1 MKRVFESKG
10 LCAIMFILFGLSVLA
25 TTVAGGSLPN
35 FGSSPVLAPDIQ
47 QQQLRADGAFW
58 PPDPYGDD
66 DGTCQR
72 V

>member
-1 MKRVFESKG
+1 MKRVFESKCV
-10 LCAIMFILFGLSVLA
+10 CAIMFVLFGLSVLA

-35 FGSSPVLAPDIQ
+35 FGSSPILVPDVQ
-47 QQQLRADGAFW
+47 QQADGAIW

-66 DGTCQR
+66 DDSSCQR

>member
-1 MKRVFESKG
+1 MKRVFESKS

-25 TTVAGGSLPN
+25 TTVTGGSLPS
-35 FGSSPVLAPDIQ
+35 FGSSPILAPDV

-66 DGTCQR
+66 DSGSCQR